1 MRTLTLT
8 LLLAVAVSHERARGQ
23 QAKKDGTEA
32 TGASLRLN
40 LSIDDMR
47 PAKVKVEIQTGELT
61 PKVLKKLEDAR
72 PGSSELGLSDLADGD
87 YLVFFTSPGYAAQWQ
102 SLTVKQGKGEP
113 SEMKVNLFR
122 KRYVVLRYVFNTSGG
137 REFSGKSIKE
147 GRAAVA
153 HWGSLPYFQQDWQ
166 IWQKAPD
173 GDMFG
178 DTPFLDFHRFSNGFG
193 FAKVPDGVAFDDLK
207 ETPANTQYNCKST
220 KAEKGLTLFCR
231 VEADRKEGLGY
242 GKVVVED
249 VTETPPAGVKRIE
262 LP

>member
-1 MRTLTLT
+1 M
-8 LLLAVAVSHERARGQ
+8 E
-23 QAKKDGTEA
+23 
-32 TGASLRLN
+32 
-40 LSIDDMR
+40 DMR
-47 PAKVKVEIQTGELT
+47 SAKIKVEIQTGELT
-61 PKVLKKLEDAR
+61 PKVLKKLDDAQ
-72 PGSSELGLSDLADGD
+72 PGSNALGLSDLADGD
-87 YLVFFTSPGYAAQWQ
+87 YLVFFSSPGYAAQWQ

-113 SEMKVNLFR
+113 SEMKVNLYR

-137 REFSGKSIKE
+137 RELSGKSIKE

-153 HWGSLPYFQQDWQ
+153 HWGSLPYFQHDWQ
-166 IWQKAPD
+166 IWQKASG

-178 DTPFLDFHRFSNGFG
+178 DTPFLDFHRSSKGFG

-207 ETPANTQYNCKST
+207 ETPANAQYNCMST

-231 VEADRKEGLGY
+231 VEADRKNGLGY

-249 VTETPPAGVKRIE
+249 VTETPPAGVKRVE